1 MLGFP
6 KATEINKQLPKKAI
20 FLKFQMNNTEKEK
33 IDEDISKIIITNELS
48 AEKTNFEAGENIKS
62 FFVLHILLKRKNY
75 KEKTIITLSKII
87 PQNILFIL
95 EYEGEYRLA
104 IYHTKLIQTEW
115 EKEVKSIELKG
126 FDLESVWE
134 NIITQIGNIQIEEGK
149 TLIEQIK
156 FNEEKEKLLQEICKL
171 EKQARG
177 EKQPRKKFDLVQKIN
192 RLKREVDK

>member
-192 RLKREVDK
+192 KLKREVEK

>member
-126 FDLESVWE
+126 FDLESIWE

-192 RLKREVDK
+192 KLKREVEK